1 MRIPEDVVW
10 NREIV
15 YNCMWSLLVSLD
27 QHNQAE
33 EISRN
38 GKRIHKVLMTGLAT
52 GVGNVSAERCAQQ
65 MALAVE
71 NFIDAS
77 ENPEK
82 WSSMEWDDA
91 LTYAHDCRRTHRC

>member
-1 MRIPEDVVW
+1 
-10 NREIV
+10 
-15 YNCMWSLLVSLD
+15 
-27 QHNQAE
+27 
-33 EISRN
+33 
-38 GKRIHKVLMTGLAT
+38 MTGLAT

-91 LTYAHDCRRTHRC
+91 LTYAHDCRRTHRCWSCWPIKLLRELREFPIESLLPTSVSSYFCNRFQLYMYHIS